1 MSPVGLDV
9 REYQYG
15 VTQFTV
21 PDVATY
27 TATTRGEWLVTRVQA
42 WAAEANGGGLVL
54 FGDAVNL
61 EPGGCIELLPGGAF
75 RGDIVLLGEGLIVVF
90 EYWYQSNAARGNSP
104 LAVVIT

>member
-15 VTQFTV
+15 ATQFTV

-27 TATTRGEWLVTRVQA
+27 VATTRGEWLVTRIQA
-42 WAAEANGGGLVL
+42 WAAAAAGGGLSL
-54 FGDAVNL
+54 AGDAVNL
-61 EPGGCIELLPGGAF
+61 EPSGCIELLPGGAF
-75 RGDIVLLGEGLIVVF
+75 RGDITILGEGLIVVF
-90 EYWYQSNAARGNSP
+90 EYWYQASAERGGSP